1 MKQPPTTQEVIYK
14 LRSREDMLTKQS
26 EFLQKKIDK
35 ETDTARENASKSER
49 AALMALKRKK
59 TLEKHLQKIDHTL
72 LAIED
77 HVQALELANTIEET
91 LKILSDATK
100 ALQSF
105 HQRPDVQGVDAMMD
119 NCIQQQ
125 TEFGPTDFEIE
136 YDEF

>member
-1 MKQPPTTQEVIYK
+1 M
-14 LRSREDMLTKQS
+14 RSREDMLTKQS